1 MSVRVV
7 VTGLGAVTPIGIGV
21 EEFWEGLVNGKSGGC
36 RISYFDPTAFATQV
50 AAEVKGF
57 KAEEWVPEK
66 EVSRTDPFVWF
77 GMAAAEMAVRDS
89 GLAELPGLDP
99 TRVGVLIGSGIGGL
113 QTIESNK
120 EILLAKGPRR
130 ITPFLIP
137 MLIGNM
143 ASGMVSIRYGYKGPN
158 MSIATACATGN
169 HAIGEAARII
179 QRGEADI
186 MLCGGAEAAIT
197 PLGLAGFTQMKAM
210 SRRNEEPEKASRP
223 FDKDRDGFVAGEGA
237 GVVVIEELEH
247 AKKRGAKIYAE
258 VAGYGQSADA
268 FHMTAPASDGEGA
281 QSAMRNA
288 LEDARISPGQVDYIN
303 AHGTST
309 PMNDVIETAAIKSVF
324 GGHAH
329 KLKVSSTKSMT
340 GHLLGAAG
348 GIEFVACVLMF
359 QHGAIPPTIN
369 YETPDPECDLDCVP
383 NQAQEFHGDFC
394 MSNGFGFGGHNAV
407 LIARRFQ
414 G

>member
-21 EEFWEGLVNGKSGGC
+21 EAYWEGLENGKSGGC
-36 RISYFDPTAFATQV
+36 LIDYFDPQAFSTRV

-57 KAEEWVPEK
+57 KPEEWVPEK

-89 GLAELPGLDP
+89 GLLDLQGLDP
-99 TRVGVLIGSGIGGL
+99 NRVGVLIGSGIGGL
-113 QTIESNK
+113 QTIESSK
-120 EILLAKGPRR
+120 EILMAKGPRR

-169 HAIGEAARII
+169 HAIGEAGRLI

-210 SRRNEEPEKASRP
+210 SRRNEEPAKASRP

-237 GVVVIEELEH
+237 GVVVLEELEH
-247 AKKRGAKIYAE
+247 AKRRGAKIYAE
-258 VAGYGQSADA
+258 LSGYGQSADA
-268 FHMTAPASDGEGA
+268 FHMTAPAADGEGA
-281 QSAMRNA
+281 QTAMRKA
-288 LEDARISPGQVDYIN
+288 LEDAGITPGQVDYIN

-309 PMNDVIETAAIKSVF
+309 PMNDAIETAAIKSVF
-324 GGHAH
+324 GDHAY

-348 GIEFVACVLMF
+348 GIEFVACVLMY

-369 YETPDPECDLDCVP
+369 YETPDPDCDLDYVP
-383 NQAQEFHGDFC
+383 NQAQEFHGDVC

-407 LIARRFQ
+407 LVTRRFK

>member
-7 VTGLGAVTPIGIGV
+7 VTGLGAVTPIGIGTDA
-21 EEFWEGLVNGKSGGC
+21 FWEGLANGKSGGC
-36 RISYFDPTAFATQV
+36 RISYFDPAPFATQV
-50 AAEVKGF
+50 AAEVKDF
-57 KAEEWVPEK
+57 KAEDWVPEK
-66 EVSRTDPFVWF
+66 EISRTDPFVWF
-77 GMAAAEMAVRDS
+77 GMAAAEMAMRDS
-89 GLAELPGLDP
+89 GLKDLQGLDP
-99 TRVGVLIGSGIGGL
+99 TRAGVLIGSGIGGL
-113 QTIESNK
+113 QTIESSK
-120 EILLAKGPRR
+120 EVLMAKGPRR

-210 SRRNEEPEKASRP
+210 SRHNDDPARASRP

-247 AKKRGAKIYAE
+247 ARKRGARIYAE
-258 VAGYGQSADA
+258 MAGYGQSADA

-281 QSAMRNA
+281 QAAMRNA
-288 LEDARISPGQVDYIN
+288 LQDAGLSPDQVDYIN

-309 PMNDVIETAAIKSVF
+309 PMNDAIETAAIKSVF
-324 GGHAH
+324 GAHAS
-329 KLKVSSTKSMT
+329 KLQVSSTKSMT

-369 YETPDPECDLDCVP
+369 YETPDPECDLDYVP
-383 NQAQEFHGDFC
+383 NQAREFQGDVC

-407 LIARRFQ
+407 LVTRRFK